1 MTVFIIIVA
10 ALTGYV
16 IGWSIE
22 RRRTNKRIHAMC
34 NLPKESESVDDLEE
48 TVSLLQRFIDS
59 HLYVKDNWGH
69 YHYNHELDK
78 QLSHDE
84 NVLTYPE
91 PSHYTIAL
99 VGLCHKLGLEVVI
112 REKKDGG
119 EERIF

>member
-10 ALTGYV
+10 TLTGYV

-22 RRRTNKRIHAMC
+22 RRRTNKRIHAMY

-48 TVSLLQRFIDS
+48 TASLLQRFIS
-59 HLYVKDNWGH
+59 FHSFVKDNWGH
-69 YHYNHELDK
+69 YHCNLELSK
-78 QLSHDE
+78 QLTHDE
-84 NVLTYPE
+84 SVLYLPE

-112 REKKDGG
+112 REKKDTG